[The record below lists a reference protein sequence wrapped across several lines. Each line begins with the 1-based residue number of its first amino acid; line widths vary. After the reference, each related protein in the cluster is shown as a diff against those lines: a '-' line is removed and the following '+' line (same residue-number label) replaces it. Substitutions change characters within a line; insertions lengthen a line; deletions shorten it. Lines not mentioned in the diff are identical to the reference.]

1 MQELNLLMKFFD
13 GVSHRSKKPN
23 DFKVYGEQLSI
34 PSTYKRFQSHG
45 CWAQTLSGDVAM
57 SIDASA
63 LDTHL
68 RKTKLAGINSIIVL
82 KLIKYEDFKLYVYKH
97 INKYIHT

>member
-1 MQELNLLMKFFD
+1 MTSKFM
-13 GVSHRSKKPN
+13 VSNSASPPLINVFNHT
-23 DFKVYGEQLSI
+23 VVG
-34 PSTYKRFQSHG
+34 
-45 CWAQTLSGDVAM
+45 LSGDVAM

>member
-1 MQELNLLMKFFD
+1 MTSKFM
-13 GVSHRSKKPN
+13 VSNSAILPLINVFNHT
-23 DFKVYGEQLSI
+23 VVG
-34 PSTYKRFQSHG
+34 
-45 CWAQTLSGDVAM
+45 LSGDVAM

-82 KLIKYEDFKLYVYKH
+82 RLIKYVDFKLYVY
-97 INKYIHT
+97 IQI

>member
-1 MQELNLLMKFFD
+1 MSNSATPPLINVFNHTVV
-13 GVSHRSKKPN
+13 G
-23 DFKVYGEQLSI
+23 
-34 PSTYKRFQSHG
+34 
-45 CWAQTLSGDVAM
+45 LSGDVAM

-82 KLIKYEDFKLYVYKH
+82 RLIKYVDFKLYVY
-97 INKYIHT
+97 IQI

>member
-1 MQELNLLMKFFD
+1 
-13 GVSHRSKKPN
+13 
-23 DFKVYGEQLSI
+23 
-34 PSTYKRFQSHG
+34 
-45 CWAQTLSGDVAM
+45 M

-82 KLIKYEDFKLYVYKH
+82 RLIKYVDFKLYVY
-97 INKYIHT
+97 IQIYIYN

>member
-1 MQELNLLMKFFD
+1 MTSKFMVSNLASPPLINIFNHTVV
-13 GVSHRSKKPN
+13 G
-23 DFKVYGEQLSI
+23 
-34 PSTYKRFQSHG
+34 
-45 CWAQTLSGDVAM
+45 LSGDVAM

-68 RKTKLAGINSIIVL
+68 RKTNYLAGINSIIVL

-97 INKYIHT
+97 INKYIHNYIQTHAAKKK

>member
-1 MQELNLLMKFFD
+1 MTSKFM
-13 GVSHRSKKPN
+13 VSNSA
-23 DFKVYGEQLSI
+23 I
-34 PSTYKRFQSHG
+34 PPLINVFNHTVVG
-45 CWAQTLSGDVAM
+45 LSGDVAM

-82 KLIKYEDFKLYVYKH
+82 RLIKYVDFKLYVY
-97 INKYIHT
+97 IQI

>member
-1 MQELNLLMKFFD
+1 MTSKFT
-13 GVSHRSKKPN
+13 VSNSATPPLINVFNHA
-23 DFKVYGEQLSI
+23 VVG
-34 PSTYKRFQSHG
+34 
-45 CWAQTLSGDVAM
+45 LSGDVAM

-82 KLIKYEDFKLYVYKH
+82 RLIKYVDFKLYVY
-97 INKYIHT
+97 IQIYIYN

>member
-1 MQELNLLMKFFD
+1 MSNSATPPLINVFNHTVV
-13 GVSHRSKKPN
+13 G
-23 DFKVYGEQLSI
+23 
-34 PSTYKRFQSHG
+34 
-45 CWAQTLSGDVAM
+45 LSGDVAM

-82 KLIKYEDFKLYVYKH
+82 RLIKYVDFKLYVY
-97 INKYIHT
+97 IQIYIYN

>member
-1 MQELNLLMKFFD
+1 MTSKFM
-13 GVSHRSKKPN
+13 VSNSATPPLINVFNHT
-23 DFKVYGEQLSI
+23 VVG
-34 PSTYKRFQSHG
+34 
-45 CWAQTLSGDVAM
+45 LSGDVAI

-82 KLIKYEDFKLYVYKH
+82 KLILHFGFSFGGFHLK
-97 INKYIHT
+97 

>member
-1 MQELNLLMKFFD
+1 
-13 GVSHRSKKPN
+13 
-23 DFKVYGEQLSI
+23 
-34 PSTYKRFQSHG
+34 
-45 CWAQTLSGDVAM
+45 M

-82 KLIKYEDFKLYVYKH
+82 RLIKYVDFKLYVY
-97 INKYIHT
+97 IQI

>member
-1 MQELNLLMKFFD
+1 MTSKFM
-13 GVSHRSKKPN
+13 VSNSASPPLIDVFNHT
-23 DFKVYGEQLSI
+23 VVG
-34 PSTYKRFQSHG
+34 
-45 CWAQTLSGDVAM
+45 LSGDVAM

-97 INKYIHT
+97 KNK

>member
-1 MQELNLLMKFFD
+1 MF
-13 GVSHRSKKPN
+13 
-23 DFKVYGEQLSI
+23 SI
-34 PSTYKRFQSHG
+34 TRTVVG
-45 CWAQTLSGDVAM
+45 LSGDVAM

-82 KLIKYEDFKLYVYKH
+82 RLIKCVDFKLYVY
-97 INKYIHT
+97 IQI